1 MDIRLVKREEII
13 KEKWNGTV
21 HYSPNG
27 NVFGYM
33 WYLDFVAKD
42 WDALV
47 EGDYLS
53 VFPLVY
59 KKRFLGGKA
68 LYQPD
73 LMRAMGIYSVK
84 ALSAMRIKA
93 FLEAIPAE
101 YRSIDINV
109 NARNRPPRDG
119 SFATEEYTNHLLMLN
134 EPYESLAQ
142 KYSST
147 FRNQVEIGEEK
158 GLLPIGS
165 IKPEKLAAFF
175 KANRP
180 ATAAYEQQFHT
191 LQRIMYN
198 VLYRGTG
205 FATAIAHPETEELLA
220 ADFFIFSHGRM
231 LSLAPT
237 VSEQGKALGAQELLL
252 DYMLRSNAGRPLL
265 LDFNTKEENAVALGM
280 GGQTETFYRIKQK
293 RTWF

>member
-1 MDIRLVKREEII
+1 MDIRLVKRDDIV
-13 KEKWNGTV
+13 KEKWNGSV
-21 HYSPNG
+21 HYATNG

-42 WDALV
+42 WDALI

-84 ALSAMRIKA
+84 ALSALRIKA
-93 FLEAIPAE
+93 FLDAIPAE
-101 YRSIDINV
+101 YRSIDITL

-119 SFATEEYTNHLLMLN
+119 SFQTTELTNHLLPLN
-134 EPYESLAQ
+134 ESYESLAQ
-142 KYSST
+142 KYSPE
-147 FRNQVEIGEEK
+147 FQEKIALAEEK

-175 KANRP
+175 QENNHR
-180 ATAAYEQQFHT
+180 TAVMEQQFHT

-198 VLYRGTG
+198 VLHRGTG

-231 LSLAPT
+231 TSLAPV
-237 VSEQGKALGAQELLL
+237 VSKKGKELGAQELLM
-252 DYMLRSNAGRPLL
+252 DYMIRSNASRPIL
-265 LDFNTKEENAVALGM
+265 LDFNTQESNDLAQAM
-280 GGQTETFYRIKQK
+280 GAQTETFYQIKQK
-293 RTWF
+293 RGLF

>member
-1 MDIRLVKREEII
+1 MDIKLVKRDDII
-13 KEKWNGTV
+13 KEKWNGSV
-21 HYSPNG
+21 HYATNG

-42 WDALV
+42 WDALI

-53 VFPLVY
+53 VFPLVH

-73 LMRAMGIYSVK
+73 LMRALGLYSVK
-84 ALSAMRIKA
+84 ALSALRIKA

-101 YRSIDINV
+101 YKSIDITV
-109 NARNRPPRDG
+109 NSRNRPPRDG
-119 SFATEEYTNHLLMLN
+119 SFKSTDLTNHLLMLN

-142 KYSST
+142 KYSPD
-147 FRNQVEIGEEK
+147 FQEKLALGEEK

-175 KANRP
+175 QANNPRS
-180 ATAAYEQQFHT
+180 AKMEQQFHT
-191 LQRIMYN
+191 MQRIMYN
-198 VLYRGTG
+198 VLHRGTG
-205 FATAIAHPETEELLA
+205 FASAIAHPETEALLA

-231 LSLAPT
+231 ISLAPV
-237 VSEQGKALGAQELLL
+237 VSEAGKALGAQELLM
-252 DYMLRSNAGRPLL
+252 DYMLRSNANRPLL
-265 LDFNTKEENAVALGM
+265 LDFNTKEESSLARSM
-280 GGQTETFYRIKQK
+280 GAQTETFYRIKQK
-293 RTWF
+293 RAWL

>member
-1 MDIRLVKREEII
+1 MDIKLVKRDDII
-13 KEKWNGTV
+13 KEKWNGSV
-21 HYSPNG
+21 HYATNG

-33 WYLDFVAKD
+33 WYLDFVAKE
-42 WDALV
+42 WDALI

-53 VFPLVY
+53 VFPLVH

-84 ALSAMRIKA
+84 ALSALRIKA
-93 FLEAIPAE
+93 FLGAIPDE
-101 YRSIDINV
+101 YKSIDITL

-119 SFATEEYTNHLLMLN
+119 SFQTTELTNHLLMLN

-142 KYSST
+142 KYSPT
-147 FRNQVEIGEEK
+147 FQEKLALAEDK

-175 KANRP
+175 QANNHR
-180 ATAAYEQQFHT
+180 TAAMEQQFHT
-191 LQRIMYN
+191 MQRIMYN
-198 VLYRGTG
+198 VLHRGTG
-205 FATAIAHPETEELLA
+205 FASAIAHPETEELLA

-231 LSLAPT
+231 LSLAPVVT
-237 VSEQGKALGAQELLL
+237 AEGKALGAQELLM
-252 DYMLRSNAGRPLL
+252 DYMMRSNASRPIL
-265 LDFNTKEENAVALGM
+265 LDFNTKESSDLALAM
-280 GGQTETFYRIKQK
+280 GAQTESFYRIKQK
-293 RTWF
+293 RGWF

>member
-1 MDIRLVKREEII
+1 MDIKFVKREDII
-13 KEKWNGTV
+13 KEKWNGSV
-21 HYSPNG
+21 HYAPNG

-42 WDALV
+42 WDALI

-53 VFPLVY
+53 VFPLVH
-59 KKRFLGGKA
+59 KKRFLGGKS

-73 LMRAMGIYSVK
+73 QMRAMGIYSVK
-84 ALSAMRIKA
+84 ALSALRIKA
-93 FLEAIPAE
+93 FFEAIPAE
-101 YRSIDINV
+101 YKSIDITV

-119 SFATEEYTNHLLMLN
+119 NYQTTELTNHLLMLK
-134 EPYESLAQ
+134 EPYESLAK
-142 KYSST
+142 KYSPA
-147 FRNQVEIGEEK
+147 FQEKLELAEDK

-175 KANRP
+175 QENNVRSAKM
-180 ATAAYEQQFHT
+180 EQRFHT

-198 VLYRGTG
+198 VLHRGTG

-231 LSLAPT
+231 MSLAPV

-252 DYMLRSNAGRPLL
+252 DYMLRSNADRPLL
-265 LDFNTKEENAVALGM
+265 LDFNTEENYPIAQNM
-280 GGQTETFYRIKQK
+280 GAKTETFYRVKQ
-293 RTWF
+293 RRGWF